1 MRGLGLDTHTLAI
14 KLVCGSKPEI
24 QHQGFISEA
33 GKAGRLLI
41 IESYLWIMLYV
52 LIGVFEGLEERLFL
66 ISTGEQLR
74 YWNVLFLNAVNIYT
88 EKKGAI
94 ESKVR
99 SDQPVSLMF
108 LVTA

>member
-1 MRGLGLDTHTLAI
+1 M
-14 KLVCGSKPEI
+14 
-24 QHQGFISEA
+24 
-33 GKAGRLLI
+33 LI